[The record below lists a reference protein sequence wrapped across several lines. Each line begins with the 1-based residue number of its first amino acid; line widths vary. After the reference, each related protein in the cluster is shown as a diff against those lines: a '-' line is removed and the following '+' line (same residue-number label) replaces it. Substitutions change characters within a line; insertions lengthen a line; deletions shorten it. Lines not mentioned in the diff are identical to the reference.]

1 MEKCKASYKNNKF
14 QILAPKWNKNFG
26 LLDESHCVLDI
37 QDYFNYII
45 KKRETVP
52 DNPPIKLYVNQI
64 ENRITF
70 RIKAGYYLQRLTSKQ
85 WNYFEALKLG

>member
-1 MEKCKASYKNNKF
+1 MGKCKASHKNYKF
-14 QILAPKWNKNFG
+14 QILAPKWNKNFE

-37 QDYFNYII
+37 KDYFNYII
-45 KKRETVP
+45 KKHETVP

-70 RIKAGYYLQRLTSKQ
+70 RIRVAYYLERLTPEQ
-85 WNYFEALKLG
+85 

>member
-1 MEKCKASYKNNKF
+1 M
-14 QILAPKWNKNFG
+14 APKWNKNFG
-26 LLDESHCVLDI
+26 LLDESHGVLDI

-70 RIKAGYYLQRLTSKQ
+70 RTKAGYYLERLTSKQ